1 MTSLLFQAISDDEG
15 RLVVP
20 PCFRVD
26 APPSV
31 PSDGL
36 GDLAIDLLD
45 AAGKVLVSGRAAL
58 MQPCG
63 VPTPAG
69 RERQPVVTRLAQAL
83 LPYDP
88 KARTLRVSQWG
99 RTLYERSVEAEP
111 PALKVR
117 WPTAKL
123 LTGPSV
129 SIAWESGDDSVH
141 ALLQFSA
148 DDQIWQPLSL
158 PTRAAQCEVDLG
170 RLPGGKAC
178 RFRLMV
184 SNGVLTTVQESK
196 PFRLAPRGWI
206 AMVLQPEAGQS
217 IATGSPIDLV
227 GQGFHLE
234 EGRAE
239 VAALHWHSSIDG
251 PLGTGARRRVRLS
264 PGRHHITLK
273 VGDDAQ
279 RSVEVEVG

>member
-88 KARTLRVSQWG
+88 KARTLRVS
-99 RTLYERSVEAEP
+99 
-111 PALKVR
+111 
-117 WPTAKL
+117 
-123 LTGPSV
+123 
-129 SIAWESGDDSVH
+129 H
-141 ALLQFSA
+141 F
-148 DDQIWQPLSL
+148 
-158 PTRAAQCEVDLG
+158 
-170 RLPGGKAC
+170 
-178 RFRLMV
+178 F
-184 SNGVLTTVQESK
+184 
-196 PFRLAPRGWI
+196 
-206 AMVLQPEAGQS
+206 
-217 IATGSPIDLV
+217 
-227 GQGFHLE
+227 
-234 EGRAE
+234 
-239 VAALHWHSSIDG
+239 
-251 PLGTGARRRVRLS
+251 
-264 PGRHHITLK
+264 
-273 VGDDAQ
+273 
-279 RSVEVEVG
+279 